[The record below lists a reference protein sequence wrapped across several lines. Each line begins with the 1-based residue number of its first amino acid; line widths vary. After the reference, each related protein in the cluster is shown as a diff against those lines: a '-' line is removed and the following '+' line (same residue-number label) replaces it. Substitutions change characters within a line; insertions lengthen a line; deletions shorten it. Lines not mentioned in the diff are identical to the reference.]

1 MSWVSVLHIL
11 GFLQTLPLI
20 FSLVWAIKE
29 KFVQEKSFEE
39 INSFALSFNYLI
51 FFVNAIPTS
60 LRHVKTVYGL
70 IQPIAS
76 RNRVKCFHYNCKT
89 NVTSTLHKIS
99 FSKEFA

>member
-39 INSFALSFNYLI
+39 INSFAPSFNYLI
-51 FFVNAIPTS
+51 
-60 LRHVKTVYGL
+60 
-70 IQPIAS
+70 
-76 RNRVKCFHYNCKT
+76 
-89 NVTSTLHKIS
+89 S
-99 FSKEFA
+99 FC